1 MDSLNTQIKSFLTGN
16 FMYNFSR
23 VLPHAILSVIL
34 LDKGFSISQI
44 SLIQSIFMIAALI
57 MEIPSGII
65 SDIITEKTCINYR

>member
-1 MDSLNTQIKSFLTGN
+1 
-16 FMYNFSR
+16 MYNFSR

-44 SLIQSIFMIAALI
+44 SLIQSIFMIVALI

-65 SDIITEKTCINYR
+65 SDIISEKPCINYR